1 MDNKFVLS
9 DSFNE
14 VIFEHRNKAYG
25 AYQMR
30 RRYGRQMV
38 SAALIASGLFI
49 GLFVYAHTASAYET
63 PQMPKPKIPTRII
76 QVTVI
81 KDAPPSEPLK
91 PREEPKPE
99 QPKATVRYAP
109 KPTAQIT
116 SQIDVTNKPVA
127 NIPNHDDGGNPG
139 GTTGGLS
146 GGTPEPGCDDCP
158 PTLLPEPEPA
168 GPAPIPTWVEI
179 MPENTGLFGYL
190 MNNIRYPLDA
200 RENGI
205 EGTVILEFIVNKDG
219 TFRDIKVIRGVCP
232 SIDREAIRVAQKM
245 PRWTPGKQN
254 GIAVDVICRQPI
266 AFKLAK

>member
-81 KDAPPSEPLK
+81 KDAPPTEPLK

-99 QPKATVRYAP
+99 QPKASVRYAP

-116 SQIDVTNKPVA
+116 SQIDVTNKPVIH
-127 NIPNHDDGGNPG
+127 IPNHDDGGNPG

-179 MPENTGLFGYL
+179 MPENAGLIPFL
-190 MNNIRYPLDA
+190 RANIRYPFDA

-219 TFRDIKVIRGVCP
+219 TYRDIKVIRGVCP

-254 GIAVDVICRQPI
+254 GLAVDVICRQPI
-266 AFKLAK
+266 AFKLSK

>member
-49 GLFVYAHTASAYET
+49 GLFVYAHTAMATSNIT
-63 PQMPKPKIPTRII
+63 IPKPKAPTI
-76 QVTVI
+76 VTHTVTII
-81 KDAPPSEPLK
+81 KDDPVVESPKPVVKPQPKPAPPK
-91 PREEPKPE
+91 TTV
-99 QPKATVRYAP
+99 ATP
-109 KPTAQIT
+109 QIT
-116 SQIDVTNKPVA
+116 SQIDVTDKQVPPVGDPQKPGD
-127 NIPNHDDGGNPG
+127 PNGKNNGEIG
-139 GTTGGLS
+139 GTIGG
-146 GGTPEPGCDDCP
+146 ECDDCP
-158 PTLLPEPEPA
+158 PALLPEPEPA

-179 MPENTGLFGYL
+179 MPENAGLFGYL